1 MSFHRCLS
9 AIAQH
14 CCPGLETL
22 ILEGCNVTDFGVQT
36 LGRAQRDYGWDTIED
51 NLGST
56 VHDGEGWLQTRPPL
70 PHGLRCVRL
79 GGMKRV
85 TDVSVIDF
93 CRSRGT
99 RHLHTLDVTGCDIT
113 DGSVVALATHC
124 HFLRTLDVALCGAIT
139 DAALLALA
147 TSPCRR
153 TLQHIDTG
161 WCMMLTDMGEE

>member
-1 MSFHRCLS
+1 
-9 AIAQH
+9 
-14 CCPGLETL
+14 
-22 ILEGCNVTDFGVQT
+22 
-36 LGRAQRDYGWDTIED
+36 
-51 NLGST
+51 
-56 VHDGEGWLQTRPPL
+56 
-70 PHGLRCVRL
+70 
-79 GGMKRV
+79 MKRV

-139 DAALLALA
+139 DAALVALA